1 MSPPSLRYAPPW
13 QAPALL
19 QGLAASLQAPAS
31 LRAPSKTSRNLSSPV
46 SDRLSFDPSRA
57 VESWFSPSHRMQSAC
72 FISLSALLDC
82 GALERARSSLKLAL
96 GKSLDRRLGSTVW
109 VAPVS
114 SPRRTM
120 LCPLG
125 RDLGM
130 PKGSAWGHLGQ
141 TTMDRTLSAA
151 PRPLVGVLRRSLL
164 WGENLSLR
172 RPKHGPMVLALCQE
186 WLAPWLQVTIDVF
199 HAGLARELPAFVP
212 AGTA

>member
-1 MSPPSLRYAPPW
+1 M
-13 QAPALL
+13 
-19 QGLAASLQAPAS
+19 
-31 LRAPSKTSRNLSSPV
+31 
-46 SDRLSFDPSRA
+46 
-57 VESWFSPSHRMQSAC
+57 
-72 FISLSALLDC
+72 
-82 GALERARSSLKLAL
+82 
-96 GKSLDRRLGSTVW
+96 W

-172 RPKHGPMVLALCQE
+172 RPKHGLRARSPECRLRSPKVVDMEQGAAPRYRMVVRISGDGLRDNSGDGLRVKPSPREPATIRTHASPEVRGGDRQLPQYL
-186 WLAPWLQVTIDVF
+186 WGRRRPPWYAPSPSFWSTRGRLEQDSRASLRTQPR
-199 HAGLARELPAFVP
+199 ATRANRAQS
-212 AGTA
+212 TAHH